1 MINTLSLFENRDYY
15 TQLCTE
21 LNFFLLIFY
30 SIVVDEYYLYAPQPW
45 KLAVIGET
53 FTIKNNI

>member
-15 TQLCTE
+15 IQLCTE

-30 SIVVDEYYLYAPQPW
+30 SIVMDEYYLYAPQPR
-45 KLAVIGET
+45 KLAVINET
-53 FTIKNNI
+53 STIKNNI